1 MSEEN
6 INIEKQEFKAD
17 LTERV
22 IAVLMWPVSFL
33 YASMLFENEGTWNIM
48 FVIFGGFFIILA
60 EIMYFK
66 KKRSIE
72 SVAVLIMAVITI
84 TSVCLPGEHVFST
97 GQRAFFSHLFAVY
110 WALCRANMLSN
121 GETSHMMVWD
131 GIMGFFVI
139 PFSNFFINIRTI
151 ITLIKTSDNDKRRKA
166 LPAVLLASLAAII
179 LFAVAISYLMHADAN
194 YSAMMQRV
202 GGFIKTD
209 INEEL
214 AAKLAFTVIISMYIY
229 GLIGGCYR
237 AEQNNARIRGD
248 RIKNKLASLQKVPAK
263 VWIVFI
269 AIFSIFYVLF
279 FIMQGRYLINAF
291 IMELPNGFT
300 YSQYARKGFG
310 DMCGVTVVNF
320 ILLWLLI
327 RTSESSERGVTI
339 AGIVLNV
346 ESMLFS
352 LIGFLK
358 IMMYIDAYGFTPL
371 RLQSV
376 WAAGVLI
383 FACICTSINMLTGR
397 KTAKMWFMGSSGT
410 LAILSII

>member
-1 MSEEN
+1 MSDEI
-6 INIEKQEFKAD
+6 INIEKPEFKTD

-22 IAVLMWPVSFL
+22 IAVLIWPLCFL

-48 FVIFGGFFIILA
+48 FVVFGGAFIILS
-60 EIMYFK
+60 ECMYFK
-66 KKRSIE
+66 KKRTIE
-72 SVAVLIMAVITI
+72 SIAVLIMAVITI
-84 TSVCLPGEHVFST
+84 ASVCLPGEHVFAT

-110 WALCRANMLSN
+110 WVLCRADMLSE

-139 PFSNFFINIRTI
+139 PFPNFFINIRTI

-166 LPAVLLASLAAII
+166 IPAII
-179 LFAVAISYLMHADAN
+179 LASFAAFILLAVAISYLMHADAN
-194 YSAMMQRV
+194 YSALMQKI
-202 GGFIKTD
+202 GGFIKVD

-214 AAKLAFTVIISMYIY
+214 SIKLSFTVVVTMYLY

-237 AEQNNARIRGD
+237 AEPDNARVRGD
-248 RIKNKLASLQKVPAK
+248 KIKNKLASLRKVPTKA
-263 VWIVFI
+263 WIVFV
-269 AIFSIFYVLF
+269 ALFSVFYLLF
-279 FIMQGRYLINAF
+279 FVIQGKYLINAF

-310 DMCGVTVVNF
+310 DMCGVTVINF
-320 ILLWLLI
+320 IMLWLLT
-327 RTSESSERGVTI
+327 RTSESSEKAVTV

-346 ESMLFS
+346 ESLLFS

-383 FACICTSINMLTGR
+383 LGCICTSINMLTGR
-397 KTAKMWFMGSSGT
+397 KTAKVWFMGSAGT
-410 LAILSII
+410 LALLTVI